1 MYQANLNEAFILLIP
16 KKKKSNKMKD
26 FVLISLCNVVHKI
39 IANVIVNMLIFIL
52 PQVVSE

>member
-26 FVLISLCNVVHKI
+26 FVLIFLCNVVHKI